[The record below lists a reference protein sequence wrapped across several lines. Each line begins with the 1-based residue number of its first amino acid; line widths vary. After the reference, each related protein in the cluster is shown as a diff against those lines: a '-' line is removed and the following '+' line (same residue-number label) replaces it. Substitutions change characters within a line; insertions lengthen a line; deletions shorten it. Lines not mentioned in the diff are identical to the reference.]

1 MSGLRFWKT
10 QTVGNDFILLHAD
23 DVAEAGLEDDLPSV
37 AQVLCERQFGV
48 GSDGLLVIEA
58 HDGALSQRMFN
69 PDGTEDFCGNGLRC
83 SALHASRLG
92 LVGPEHQIEHFGRVI
107 QARVQPDG
115 QVSVAIGVAVY
126 DPEMVPLNA
135 ELHPG
140 ELVEEEVAGLVGTA
154 VNTGTTHFV
163 AFVDELPSD
172 AEIARIG
179 PLVEHDSI
187 FPERTSVIFAK
198 PTDERSLSIRIWERG
213 VGETLG
219 CGTGSSAAAAV
230 WMRRTGDSSEVCVT
244 QPGGVLTVS
253 ARPSDGSLI
262 TASRPV
268 EPFSGVVPIEL
279 FPKS

>member
-10 QTVGNDFILLHAD
+10 QSVGNDFILLHAD
-23 DVAEAGLEDDLPSV
+23 DVAESGLDDRLDCV
-37 AQVLCERQFGV
+37 ARVLCERQFGI

-58 HDGALSQRMFN
+58 HGGALSQRMFN

-83 SALHASRLG
+83 SALHAARLG
-92 LVGPEHQIEHFGRVI
+92 LVGPDHLIEHFGRVV
-107 QARVQPDG
+107 QARVQSDG

-126 DPEMVPLNA
+126 DPEMVPLNL

-140 ELVEEEVAGLVGTA
+140 ELVEEEVCGLVGTA

-163 AFVDELPSD
+163 AFLDELPSD

-179 PLVEHDSI
+179 PLVEHDPL
-187 FPERTSVIFAK
+187 FPKRTSVIFAK
-198 PTDERSLSIRIWERG
+198 PDGERDLRIRIWERG

-230 WMRRTGDSSEVCVT
+230 QMRRTGDAGEVRVT

-253 ARPSDGSLI
+253 ARSSDGSLV
-262 TASRPV
+262 TTSRPV
-268 EPFSGVVPIEL
+268 EPFGGVVPLEL
-279 FPKS
+279 FRKS